1 MTPKIVSLYCPGS
14 RADLLEK
21 ALTRGAD
28 AVIYDLE
35 DAVLPT
41 DKERARD
48 ELASFLRGL
57 SPEES
62 RPAVHV
68 RVNAPGTPWHDDDLE
83 QLGGIAAL
91 QGIRLPKVQ
100 SARDIEQTTPLPEK
114 VELHALVETAIGVR
128 ALDEICA
135 SPRITGV
142 SLGDN
147 DLRSGLHAAGPEL
160 LRHIRCE
167 LVLSL
172 AAAGKSAPM
181 GSAYPQIRDTEGL
194 RADCLTLKGM
204 GFLGRTAIHPG
215 QIPVIREA
223 FRPDS
228 DEVRAAEELLAA
240 VEHGVGVGLGAFQL
254 PDGRFVDEPII
265 ADARHVLELHRATRG

>member
-1 MTPKIVSLYCPGS
+1 MTVKIVSLYCPAA
-14 RADLLEK
+14 RADLLAK

-35 DAVLPT
+35 DAVLPK

-48 ELASFLRGL
+48 ALATFLQDLHPG
-57 SPEES
+57 EE
-62 RPAVHV
+62 RPAIQV
-68 RVNAPGTPWHDDDLE
+68 RVNAPGTPWHDDDLA
-83 QLGGIAAL
+83 QLAGIPAV

-100 SARDIEQTTPLPEK
+100 SSRDLERLGPLPES
-114 VELHALVETAIGVR
+114 VELHALVENAIGVR

-135 SPRITGV
+135 HPRICGV

-147 DLRSGLHAAGPEL
+147 DLRSGLHAAGPEM

-172 AAAGKSAPM
+172 AAAGKAAPM
-181 GSAYPQIRDTEGL
+181 GSAYPRIGDSEGL

-204 GFLGRTAIHPG
+204 GYLGRTAIHPG

-223 FRPDS
+223 FRPDA

-240 VEHGVGVGLGAFQL
+240 VEDGVGVGVGAFQL
-254 PDGRFVDEPII
+254 PDGRFVDEPIV
-265 ADARHVLELHRATRG
+265 ADARHVLDLHQATRG